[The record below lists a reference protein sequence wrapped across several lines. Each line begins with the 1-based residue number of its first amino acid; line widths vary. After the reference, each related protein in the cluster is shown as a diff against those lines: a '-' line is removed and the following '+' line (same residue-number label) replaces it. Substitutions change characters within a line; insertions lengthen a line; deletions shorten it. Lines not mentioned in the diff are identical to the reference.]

1 MNTIFV
7 VPIEPLDSRYTKQW
21 YENIPA
27 LLAAAIEK
35 HNLDYVVRTI
45 DGEIST
51 DTTTPGAF
59 LNFADTNVYKA
70 TQTAEISR
78 MFSSGM
84 IRPGDKFLVT
94 DAWNFAITAIKY
106 MSDLLKIPV
115 EINSIWHSGAYD
127 SSDIL
132 GIEMTKPWPW
142 YAEQSWFY
150 ASDRNFFA
158 TAFHMNMFLKNLRI
172 DPEHWHRAFRSG
184 QPHDP
189 IIAQCEQY
197 QTVGK
202 TQSVIWPH
210 RYNADKQ
217 PDIAESLAS
226 GLDAEFVITQ
236 KLGLSKAEF
245 YKTLGQSRVLF
256 SCSLHENLGISV
268 MEGVLAG
275 VIPVL
280 PSRCSYTEMYLDEF
294 LYPGIWTESF
304 ESYQKNREKLLAFV
318 QERLDHPEKYQEALK
333 KQQEILKNRYL
344 TASIMINLILGL
356 PSHA

>member
-1 MNTIFV
+1 MNTIYV

-21 YENIPA
+21 YTNIPA
-27 LLAAAIEK
+27 LLNSAIEK
-35 HNLDYVVRTI
+35 HGADFVVKTL

-78 MFSSGM
+78 LFSAGA
-84 IRPGDKFLVT
+84 IQPGDKFLVT

-115 EINSIWHSGAYD
+115 EIHSLWHAGAYD

-132 GIEMTKPWPW
+132 GLQMTKPWPW
-142 YAEQSWFY
+142 YAEQSWFH
-150 ASDRNFFA
+150 ASDKNYFA
-158 TAFHMNMFLKNLRI
+158 TDFHKSMFLQNLGI
-172 DPEHWHRAFRSG
+172 DTEYHHKAVRSG

-189 IIAQCEQY
+189 IVAEFEQY
-197 QTVGK
+197 QKVSK
-202 TQSVIWPH
+202 TRSVIWPH

-217 PDIAESLAS
+217 PDIAEGLAQS
-226 GLDAEFVITQ
+226 LDAEFIITQ
-236 KLGLSKAEF
+236 KLSLSKPEF
-245 YKTLGQSRVLF
+245 YKTLSRSRVLF

-280 PSRCSYTEMYLDEF
+280 PDRCSYSEMYRPEF
-294 LYPGIWTESF
+294 LYPSIWTESF
-304 ESYQKNREKLLAFV
+304 ENYEKYSNQLLDFI
-318 QERLDHPEKYQEALK
+318 QHRLDRPELYQTALE
-333 KQQEILKNRYL
+333 KQQLILRERYL
-344 TASIMINLILGL
+344 TADVMISSILGL
-356 PSHA
+356 PGHG